1 MGAASYLKMLS
12 PLIIKN
18 LVSAMRKKKKFNPF
32 FLDQIGSRQ
41 SRQRPQVYKGA
52 WSPWQDRLSCTLDI
66 VANLPRSDFSDKD
79 IEVLLW
85 LLQING
91 VSNVPSVGQMK
102 ALSRYLN
109 DVCNVKMQRYMGA
122 FGHAYYTVKLHSLVS
137 MDLAN
142 PLIREHLEFYP
153 EDAGTRLYESRQ
165 ASAWLH
171 HANPH
176 RLTPMHRKGLTDYY
190 TFEPTLLK
198 DGTVCMPHRWYK
210 KSSIMWFSAWCMV
223 SEARANQTGWISNQ
237 GDQIDLSEVELSIY
251 GKDLISSLYLGSAYP
266 SFNNIHGYRRS
277 CDGPIEEWP
286 LSLLNPWRAKA
297 KGSRVVS
304 YPVWLYCDDTSG
316 NRSKNAPPLEMLD
329 GVIREFEECQEA
341 GIWAYDCILHEVVLV
356 LVFILAL
363 LGDNPMQSE
372 FACHAGL
379 RSRFF
384 CRCCWASGNASGH
397 QELTGFVSWVKS
409 FIMTN
414 KLLDWTLKKPFRNA
428 SITLNYLGKHC
439 KGFHR
444 PEIKEFAHQQAKKK
458 LRGSNTDD
466 ATQQILSQMPTN
478 PYNPI
483 WHVKGYSK
491 YFWQDAISWLSDSE
505 KEILKARLSSIDVSG
520 LDPSVTMLQGHTLV
534 QYTGSLPEIDN
545 LEAYLHIREYGP
557 AITFAT
563 EGFKLFNSVI
573 WGWCINSNHQALS
586 HDSAQ
591 CAISLARLRHLVCGG
606 YFEAEIEASNGRMST
621 KWISAGELAGSI
633 FKTSPVVA
641 HHLGLNTKQSAP
653 QGLCTLSKEPP
664 CIWQKM
670 QALVKFRS
678 PFGPMYY
685 QKCATVVIQ
694 NGNVI
699 KVGHHAA
706 YKDENNIHHVCQ
718 VIKML
723 VRQDKMMDQ
732 HAKVVFLQRL
742 DVGDVVLPY
751 QMLSVKMIYLVGST
765 YSITVPPID
774 AQFPLLDQNTE
785 REREAA

>member
-1 MGAASYLKMLS
+1 
-12 PLIIKN
+12 
-18 LVSAMRKKKKFNPF
+18 
-32 FLDQIGSRQ
+32 
-41 SRQRPQVYKGA
+41 
-52 WSPWQDRLSCTLDI
+52 
-66 VANLPRSDFSDKD
+66 
-79 IEVLLW
+79 
-85 LLQING
+85 
-91 VSNVPSVGQMK
+91 MK

-266 SFNNIHGYRRS
+266 SFNNIH
-277 CDGPIEEWP
+277 
-286 LSLLNPWRAKA
+286 
-297 KGSRVVS
+297 
-304 YPVWLYCDDTSG
+304 
-316 NRSKNAPPLEMLD
+316 D

-372 FACHAGL
+372 FACHA
-379 RSRFF
+379 
-384 CRCCWASGNASGH
+384 
-397 QELTGFVSWVKS
+397 
-409 FIMTN
+409 
-414 KLLDWTLKKPFRNA
+414 DWTLKKPFRNA

-483 WHVKGYSK
+483 WHVKDLNPHKATPVEVLHVVLLGYSK

-534 QYTGSLPEIDN
+534 QYTGSLSWGTGAQQKQHSEEEEEVGVVTHLVGPTCDRSHGRDFRLISQVAIFMLYDLLPQSILEAWAALCFLVPLVYQPEIDN

-751 QMLSVKMIYLVGST
+751 QMLSVKMSIMHSFRYLT
-765 YSITVPPID
+765 KIPR
-774 AQFPLLDQNTE
+774 E
-785 REREAA
+785 RERLPEDSPAVLHINPEDLILNTAKMRDAKIIQAFGSFIPILDANKIITDACRLELMSH